1 METENLNEKKAEK
14 NIAKKIARFP
24 SAVFNKIRH
33 FDKEKFKAGCRD
45 AVDALQANG
54 KVLFGTVVLALILMF
69 AVCWTVFFATV
80 RRPEQV
86 MVPNVVGKE
95 LASALLEMQAKELYP
110 KIQLRYTDNP
120 DDAGKILVQNPDA
133 GAIVKA
139 GRRINLTVS
148 RGVIVDHV
156 GDYVGQNFDD
166 VKINLQTMFTGST
179 KPLIVLAEPVYKPD
193 TSAAGTVIAQTP
205 AAETPIS
212 NPVTVKLVV
221 SSGDNFS
228 NTRVPNI
235 VGMDLSSLLKFLSTS
250 KVVFEFAETDADKAV
265 YNSKDDSV
273 SVVVSQESSEKEYV
287 PNYTHV
293 KAEIALPRGNFSG
306 KVYGLFTANLPNYP
320 YAVDMTLENVGS
332 DGITETVVSMK
343 HNGGKVTIPYF
354 AERGNELVLSV
365 AGKKTVRK
373 TVE

>member
-156 GDYVGQNFDD
+156 GDYIGQNFDD

-228 NTRVPNI
+228 NTRIPNI
-235 VGMDLSSLLKFLSTS
+235 VGMNFSSLLKFLSTS
-250 KVVFEFAETDADKAV
+250 KVVFEFIETDADKAV

>member
-156 GDYVGQNFDD
+156 GDYIGQNFDD

-221 SSGDNFS
+221 RSGDNFS
-228 NTRVPNI
+228 NTRIPNI
-235 VGMDLSSLLKFLSTS
+235 VGMNFSSLLKFLSTS
-250 KVVFEFAETDADKAV
+250 KVVFEFSETDADKAV

>member
-179 KPLIVLAEPVYKPD
+179 KPLIVLAEPVFKPD

-205 AAETPIS
+205 AADTPIS

-228 NTRVPNI
+228 STRVPNI
-235 VGMDLSSLLKFLSTS
+235 VGMNFSSLMKVLSTS
-250 KVVFEFAETDADKAV
+250 KVVFEFTETDADKAI

-273 SVVVSQESSEKEYV
+273 GIVVSQESSEKEYV

-293 KAEIALPRGNFSG
+293 KAEIALPRKNVNG

-320 YAVDMTLENVGS
+320 YAVDMTLEDVGS

>member
-45 AVDALQANG
+45 TVDALQANG

-228 NTRVPNI
+228 NTRIPNI
-235 VGMDLSSLLKFLSTS
+235 VGMNFSSLLKFLSTS
-250 KVVFEFAETDADKAV
+250 KVVFEFIETDADKAV

>member
-54 KVLFGTVVLALILMF
+54 KVLFGTVVLALVLMF

-120 DDAGKILVQNPDA
+120 DDVGKILVQNPDA

-228 NTRVPNI
+228 NTRIPNI
-235 VGMDLSSLLKFLSTS
+235 VGMNFSSLLKFLSTS
-250 KVVFEFAETDADKAV
+250 KVVFEFTETDADKAV

-273 SVVVSQESSEKEYV
+273 SAVVSQESSEKEYV

>member
-54 KVLFGTVVLALILMF
+54 KVLFGTVVLALVLMF

-120 DDAGKILVQNPDA
+120 DDVGKILVQNPDA

-179 KPLIVLAEPVYKPD
+179 KPLIVLAEPVFKPD

-205 AAETPIS
+205 AADTPIS

-228 NTRVPNI
+228 STRVPNI
-235 VGMDLSSLLKFLSTS
+235 VGMNFSSLMKFLSTS
-250 KVVFEFAETDADKAV
+250 KVVFEFTETDADKAI

-273 SVVVSQESSEKEYV
+273 GIVVSQESSEKEYV

-293 KAEIALPRGNFSG
+293 KAEIALPRKNVNG

-320 YAVDMTLENVGS
+320 YAVDMTLEDVGS

>member
-1 METENLNEKKAEK
+1 METENLNEKEGEK
-14 NIAKKIARFP
+14 NLAKKEARFP
-24 SAVFNKIRH
+24 FAIFNKIRH
-33 FDKEKFKAGCRD
+33 FDKKKFKEGFFE
-45 AVDALQANG
+45 AVDSLQANG
-54 KVLFGTVVLALILMF
+54 KVLFGTVVLALVLMF
-69 AVCWTVFFATV
+69 AVCWIVFFATV

-86 MVPNVVGKE
+86 MVPDVVGKE

-166 VKINLQTMFTGST
+166 VKINLQTMFTGSA

-193 TSAAGTVIAQTP
+193 TSAPGTVIAQSP

-212 NPVTVKLVV
+212 NPVTVTLVV

-235 VGMDLSSLLKFLSTS
+235 VGMNLSSLLNFLSTS
-250 KVVFEFAETDADKAV
+250 KVVFEFSETDADK
-265 YNSKDDSV
+265 DSDTA
-273 SVVVSQESSEKEYV
+273 VVVSEETSEKEYV
-287 PNYTHV
+287 PNYTRI
-293 KAEIALPRGNFSG
+293 KAEIALPRKDFDG
-306 KVYGLFTANLPNYP
+306 KVYGLFTTSLPNYP
-320 YAVDMTLENVGS
+320 YAVDMTLENTKS
-332 DGITETVVSMK
+332 DGSSETVVSMK

-354 AERGNELVLSV
+354 AERGSELVLNV

>member
-235 VGMDLSSLLKFLSTS
+235 VGMNFSSLMKFLSTS
-250 KVVFEFAETDADKAV
+250 KVVFEFSETDADKAV

>member
-156 GDYVGQNFDD
+156 GDYIGQNFDD

-228 NTRVPNI
+228 NTRIPNI
-235 VGMDLSSLLKFLSTS
+235 VGMNFSSLLKFLSTS
-250 KVVFEFAETDADKAV
+250 KVVFEFSETDADKAV

>member
-14 NIAKKIARFP
+14 NLAKKIARFP

-54 KVLFGTVVLALILMF
+54 KVLFGTVVLALVLMF
-69 AVCWTVFFATV
+69 AVCWIVFFATV

-179 KPLIVLAEPVYKPD
+179 KPLIVLAEPAYKPD

-205 AAETPIS
+205 AADTPIS

-235 VGMDLSSLLKFLSTS
+235 VGMNLTSLLKVLSTS
-250 KVVFEFAETDADKAV
+250 KVVFEFTETDADKAI
-265 YNSKDDSV
+265 YNSEDDSV
-273 SVVVSQESSEKEYV
+273 GIVVSQESLEKEYV

-293 KAEIALPRGNFSG
+293 KAEIALPRKNVNG

-343 HNGGKVTIPYF
+343 HNGGKVTIPYD

>member
-228 NTRVPNI
+228 NTRIPNI
-235 VGMDLSSLLKFLSTS
+235 VGMDFSSLLKFLSTS

-293 KAEIALPRGNFSG
+293 KAEIALPKGNYGRS
-306 KVYGLFTANLPNYP
+306 VYGLFTANLPNYP

>member
-1 METENLNEKKAEK
+1 METGNLDEKKAEK
-14 NIAKKIARFP
+14 NLAKKIARIP
-24 SAVFNKIRH
+24 SAIFNKIRH
-33 FDKEKFKAGCRD
+33 FDKEKFKAGCQN
-45 AVDALQANG
+45 AVDALQTNG
-54 KVLFGTVVLALILMF
+54 KVLFGTVVFALVLMF
-69 AVCWTVFFATV
+69 AVCWIVFFATV

-212 NPVTVKLVV
+212 NPVTVKLIV

-235 VGMDLSSLLKFLSTS
+235 VGMNLSSLLKFLSMS
-250 KVVFEFAETDADKAV
+250 KVVFEFTETDADK
-265 YNSKDDSV
+265 DSD
-273 SVVVSQESSEKEYV
+273 SAAVVSQESSEKEYV
-287 PNYTHV
+287 PNYTRI
-293 KAEIALPRGNFSG
+293 KAEIALPRKNFDG

-365 AGKKTVRK
+365 AGKKSVRK